1 MSRGL
6 CVLAALAILASGC
19 ASRRAVDRL
28 ESDVGRLR
36 SELAEMRLAQQVT
49 SRDIST
55 VNQQL
60 QGLDIKSLGDNV
72 AQLSRRADAAEAA
85 MVATQAKIEALA
97 SQPAPAI
104 SSNPAPST
112 SSNRAAASVPA
123 PLPPGSTPLPQSLA
137 PGVPD
142 PAVMSPGQAPQ
153 APAPTA
159 GAPSSAAAPPPAAVM
174 SPAPAPVP
182 AAPPTAAGERA
193 RVAPPPAPTP
203 PAASTPAP
211 APNIARAPTPQ
222 AATPP
227 MTPPSSAPA
236 RPAPKTG
243 GNPEQEYA
251 AALATYRA
259 REHGQAVLD
268 FVDFIAKYPKHPL
281 AGNAQYWIGEAYWA
295 QRDYRQ
301 ALVEFEKVFEH
312 GSAKA
317 PDALLKIGLC
327 HIRLNDVP
335 RAQTAW
341 QRVVNEYP
349 KSEPA
354 AMARSLLAT
363 HSSASR

>member
-6 CVLAALAILASGC
+6 CVLAALAILAGGC

-36 SELAEMRLAQQVT
+36 SELAEMRVAQQVT

-55 VNQQL
+55 VNSQL
-60 QGLDIKSLGDNV
+60 QGLDIKSVGDNV

-85 MVATQAKIEALA
+85 LVATQAKIEALA
-97 SQPAPAI
+97 NQPAPATP
-104 SSNPAPST
+104 SSHAIAAVPS
-112 SSNRAAASVPA
+112 
-123 PLPPGSTPLPQSLA
+123 PLPPSVAPTP
-137 PGVPD
+137 PD
-142 PAVMSPGQAPQ
+142 PAVMSQ
-153 APAPTA
+153 APAPQPPAPAA
-159 GAPSSAAAPPPAAVM
+159 GAPPS
-174 SPAPAPVP
+174 
-182 AAPPTAAGERA
+182 AGERP

-203 PAASTPAP
+203 PSASAPTP

-222 AATPP
+222 ATA
-227 MTPPSSAPA
+227 PPSTLPSPAQA
-236 RPAPKTG
+236 RPAPKAS
-243 GNPEQEYA
+243 GNPDQEYT

-312 GSAKA
+312 GPAKT

-327 HIRLNDVP
+327 HLRLNDVP
-335 RAQTAW
+335 RAQKAW
-341 QRVVNEYP
+341 QRVVNDYP

>member
-6 CVLAALAILASGC
+6 CVLAALAILAGGC

-49 SRDIST
+49 SRDIAT
-55 VNQQL
+55 VNSQL

-85 MVATQAKIEALA
+85 LVATQAKIEALA
-97 SQPAPAI
+97 NQPAPTTPSSHAI
-104 SSNPAPST
+104 
-112 SSNRAAASVPA
+112 AAAPA
-123 PLPPGSTPLPQSLA
+123 PLPQSLA
-137 PGVPD
+137 PTPPD
-142 PAVMSPGQAPQ
+142 PAAMSPAQAPQPPAPAAGAPPSAAAPPPPAVMSPG
-153 APAPTA
+153 
-159 GAPSSAAAPPPAAVM
+159 
-174 SPAPAPVP
+174 P
-182 AAPPTAAGERA
+182 AAPPMSAAERP

-203 PAASTPAP
+203 PAASAPTP

-222 AATPP
+222 ATAPP
-227 MTPPSSAPA
+227 MTLPSPAQA
-236 RPAPKTG
+236 RPAPKTS

-312 GSAKA
+312 GPAKT

-327 HIRLNDVP
+327 HLRLNDVP
-335 RAQTAW
+335 RAQKAW
-341 QRVVNEYP
+341 QRVVNDYP

-354 AMARSLLAT
+354 TMARSLLAT

>member
-1 MSRGL
+1 
-6 CVLAALAILASGC
+6 
-19 ASRRAVDRL
+19 
-28 ESDVGRLR
+28 
-36 SELAEMRLAQQVT
+36 MRLAQQVT
-49 SRDIST
+49 SRDIAS

-60 QGLDIKSLGDNV
+60 QGLDVKSLGDNV

-97 SQPAPAI
+97 SQPAPT
-104 SSNPAPST
+104 T
-112 SSNRAAASVPA
+112 SSNRAMAAVPA
-123 PLPPGSTPLPQSLA
+123 PLPPGATALPQSLA
-137 PGVPD
+137 PAAPD
-142 PAVMSPGQAPQ
+142 PAVMSPGQAPPQ
-153 APAPTA
+153 APAPAA
-159 GAPSSAAAPPPAAVM
+159 GAPPSAAAPPPPAVM
-174 SPAPAPVP
+174 SPAPAT
-182 AAPPTAAGERA
+182 PPTSASQH

-203 PAASTPAP
+203 PPASETAP

-222 AATPP
+222 AATPSR
-227 MTPPSSAPA
+227 TPPSPAPA
-236 RPAPKTG
+236 KPAPKTG
-243 GNPEQEYA
+243 GSPEQEYA

-281 AGNAQYWIGEAYWA
+281 AANAQYWIGEAYWA

-312 GSAKA
+312 GPAKA

-327 HIRLNDVP
+327 HLRLNNVP
-335 RAQTAW
+335 RAQNAW

-354 AMARSLLAT
+354 AMARSLLAA